1 MGRDFDSELDT
12 EYLSRMKWEAE
23 IEKKGDKNLLCF
35 GTADM
40 DYATAKPIREAL
52 NSVIKSSHFGYP
64 YIKDSYYK
72 SIIKWFDR
80 KTGWRFNKDAI
91 ATNVGIYTS
100 AWTVIDSISNPRDEI
115 IFQPPVHFCFK
126 ELIENN
132 GRKPIENPLVIT
144 DGEYTM
150 NLDSLQEKV
159 SERTKAFWLCNP
171 HNPVGRAWRKEELEN
186 IAEFCL
192 KNDLKIM
199 TDDVY
204 CGLTYEEG
212 SYIPIASLSKEISN
226 ITITL
231 VSPSKTYNV
240 TGIKHS
246 YIICENQSMMQGYI
260 ESLKKLDL
268 TYGMNIMGLAAT
280 EAAYNYCDLWTR
292 NLMDYIKE
300 NYLFLKCSSRI
311 NIACTKKILI
321 KGAERMKKAY
331 DEK

>member
-1 MGRDFDSELDT
+1 M
-12 EYLSRMKWEAE
+12 
-23 IEKKGDKNLLCF
+23 
-35 GTADM
+35 
-40 DYATAKPIREAL
+40 
-52 NSVIKSSHFGYP
+52 
-64 YIKDSYYK
+64 
-72 SIIKWFDR
+72 
-80 KTGWRFNKDAI
+80 
-91 ATNVGIYTS
+91 
-100 AWTVIDSISNPRDEI
+100 
-115 IFQPPVHFCFK
+115 
-126 ELIENN
+126 
-132 GRKPIENPLVIT
+132 
-144 DGEYTM
+144 
-150 NLDSLQEKV
+150 
-159 SERTKAFWLCNP
+159 
-171 HNPVGRAWRKEELEN
+171 GRAWRKEELEN